1 MTLTNH
7 NLHMLSKTITTL
19 RGVNGCPWDIKQTP
33 SSLIK
38 YLESETAELV
48 TAINNDDDDN
58 TCEELGDVLYILL
71 MISSYQSEQGKFD
84 FSDVISTVNEK
95 LIRRHPHVFAGK
107 TYKNQEDL
115 DRQWREIKAQEK
127 QK

>member
-1 MTLTNH
+1 MTVNNH
-7 NLHMLSKTITTL
+7 NLHPLIETITTL
-19 RGVNGCPWDIKQTP
+19 RGKNGCPWDMKQTP
-33 SSLIK
+33 TSLIK
-38 YLESETAELV
+38 YLQSETAELV
-48 TAINNDDDDN
+48 AAINNADNVN

-71 MISSYQSEQGKFD
+71 MISSYHKDQGTFD
-84 FSDVISTVNEK
+84 FTDVISTVNEK
-95 LIRRHPHVFAGK
+95 LIRRHPHVFEGK